1 MKNKNDEY
9 FKAIDII
16 NMSRRL
22 NLLLELNKDNKYLTQ
37 EMVKCLNEK
46 CSLLD
51 GDIIISLKNDGYTV
65 DQMIE
70 DFHA

>member
-37 EMVKCLNEK
+37 EMVKFFNEK

-51 GDIIISLKNDGYTV
+51 GDIIVSLKNDGYTV
-65 DQMIE
+65 EQMIE
-70 DFHA
+70 DFHG

>member
-37 EMVKCLNEK
+37 ELVKCLKEK
-46 CSLLD
+46 CSLLN
-51 GDIIISLKNDGYTV
+51 GDIIVFLKKDGYTV

-70 DFHA
+70 DFHG

>member
-1 MKNKNDEY
+1 MKNKNEEY

-37 EMVKCLNEK
+37 EMVKFFNEK

-51 GDIIISLKNDGYTV
+51 GNIIVSLKNDGYTV
-65 DQMIE
+65 EQMIE

>member
-1 MKNKNDEY
+1 MKNKNEEY

-37 EMVKCLNEK
+37 EMVKFFNEK

-51 GDIIISLKNDGYTV
+51 GDIIVSLKNDGYTV
-65 DQMIE
+65 EQMIE

>member
-37 EMVKCLNEK
+37 EMVKFFNEK

-70 DFHA
+70 DFHG